1 MNWKTVSASCD
12 SFKMLKPWIV
22 LLIASVSRLRKLI
35 LMVFWMT
42 LKRMKENSLM
52 KTKKI
57 SSKIRLKKK
66 LTC

>member
-1 MNWKTVSASCD
+1 MKWKTVSASCD
-12 SFKMLKPWIV
+12 SFNMLKPSIV

>member
-1 MNWKTVSASCD
+1 
-12 SFKMLKPWIV
+12 MLKPWIV